1 MYQYTIQIQQK
12 NAVPFCVNTYD
23 YLDVTLNRLQELIN
37 KDKHYNRTFF
47 VNNDFF
53 KNENS
58 FSFAQNKYE
67 ILCREVGEW
76 RHFNN
81 IDFFIK

>member
-53 KNENS
+53 
-58 FSFAQNKYE
+58 
-67 ILCREVGEW
+67 
-76 RHFNN
+76 
-81 IDFFIK
+81 